1 MQGALRPDCTVLL
14 DAPVSTGMAR
24 AQARGDLDRFEQ
36 EDLEF
41 FERVRSAYLTMAR
54 ESSGRYRVIDASASL
69 EQVQIALAQV
79 CDDLV
84 ACYPVRQ

>member
-1 MQGALRPDCTVLL
+1 
-14 DAPVSTGMAR
+14 MAR

-84 ACYPVRQ
+84 ACYPVRR